1 MNVIERLPESPE
13 TPTTARPVPRWALW
27 AAHAVP
33 LAVLPAGLW
42 RILLGLGVPMG
53 FSGELARVYEGP
65 DWVLTPYV
73 IVLSLI
79 AEGAALLTL
88 GLVRPWGEV
97 FPRWLPLV
105 GGRNVPVAGAVTA
118 ALLGAVTVMWLCVD
132 VLRAWDGP
140 DFMGNPESPQGLAG
154 WIMALSYAPMLA
166 WGPLLIAVTLA
177 YYARRRG
184 GLSPSPT
191 AAPDRTGSGTA
202 R

>member
-1 MNVIERLPESPE
+1 MNRLPELSS
-13 TPTTARPVPRWALW
+13 TARPVPRWARW

-73 IVLSLI
+73 IVLSLL
-79 AEGAALLTL
+79 AEGCALLTL

-97 FPRWLPLV
+97 FPRWLPFV
-105 GGRNVPVAGAVTA
+105 GGRTVPVAGAVAA

-132 VLRAWDGP
+132 VMRAWDGP
-140 DFMGNPESPQGLAG
+140 DFMGNPGAPQGLAG
-154 WIMALSYAPMLA
+154 WVMALCYAPMLA
-166 WGPLLIAVTLA
+166 WGPLLVVVTFA
-177 YYARRRG
+177 YYRRRRG
-184 GLSPSPT
+184 ALTPSPT
-191 AAPDRTGSGTA
+191 AAPGRT
-202 R
+202 